1 MPSRRLKG
9 LFGISL
15 ALSIPLAQAAQIPT
29 FVDQPHF
36 ISSFHPLENDDK
48 LWDIKILPNVNATG
62 HLVFETVNSLLQ
74 HWPNTRYRNGGCVDL
89 FVSLVGP
96 NLLKIFCT
104 FYPGHNI
111 VPGTVSPGTVLY
123 HGRGD
128 SGVPEQPEWL
138 ATDPEHASMF
148 CRPRSE
154 DSGCWMLMVTPIRP
168 LHILYF
174 DGSSAAKM
182 PDGAMDSQDIFTFGR
197 VAPDKYW
204 DERGRINALCK
215 RFKGLGVDG
224 FVRMEMDFEI
234 MLCDFADGVEVE
246 ALNLR
251 ASPGGRRGP
260 PPGGPGRIPDRPDTS
275 YAPFDGPPQPLYP
288 ENSTFNSPFAP
299 KTGNAVGE
307 AFISGAWHNFYP
319 GDTRIKLDLTR
330 LVSLYDTSLVPS
342 LVQERF
348 GKPRIEHRLLGIS
361 DEDLNAVV
369 GKVEELSAS
378 RGAVSS
384 DAGGG
389 SEIDWGTLIRLVVKR
404 FSDRLETIQY
414 LLNST
419 AETGGPA
426 RQEQKKED
434 VARALQARLQ
444 TMLQPYL
451 LNDIKPPTEV
461 DADKSLE
468 WVSPLYERC
477 STTYTSYITSTPS
490 LYARLTPSETLILGG
505 VEETTREICRVVV
518 GMWGDGVMTGLDP
531 KSYVPSGGQSTTTP
545 TEDELNELLE
555 SWIIR
560 IDTLMKWLDWI
571 FGFVFLAFSKNF

>member
-74 HWPNTRYRNGGCVDL
+74 HWPNTRYRN
-89 FVSLVGP
+89 
-96 NLLKIFCT
+96 
-104 FYPGHNI
+104 
-111 VPGTVSPGTVLY
+111 VPGTVSPGTL
-123 HGRGD
+123 
-128 SGVPEQPEWL
+128 QTL
-138 ATDPEHASMF
+138 NT
-148 CRPRSE
+148 RPCFVAR
-154 DSGCWMLMVTPIRP
+154 DRRT
-168 LHILYF
+168 
-174 DGSSAAKM
+174 
-182 PDGAMDSQDIFTFGR
+182 R
-197 VAPDKYW
+197 VAGCLWSPPSDLSIFSTLMEALLQRCLMERWIRKISLPSVELHTDKYW

-234 MLCDFADGVEVE
+234 ILCDFADGVEVE

-275 YAPFDGPPQPLYP
+275 YAPFDGPPEPLYP

-518 GMWGDGVMTGLDP
+518 GG
-531 KSYVPSGGQSTTTP
+531 
-545 TEDELNELLE
+545 
-555 SWIIR
+555 
-560 IDTLMKWLDWI
+560 
-571 FGFVFLAFSKNF
+571 